1 MNLKYRCN
9 VLKKIQIRT
18 HFKNEKCKKVRRVL
32 ILVNYKSLRSAVR
45 FAKDQT
51 FPGERINVGMR
62 RQIGTFIN
70 VQIRRQPPFEHPMF
84 KLQHVQTCIGTY
96 TYTLLCQICRYKSF
110 KHRHVQ
116 TSIMTTKRVVS

>member
-51 FPGERINVGMR
+51 FPGERINVRMR
-62 RQIGTFIN
+62 RRIGMFIN
-70 VQIRRQPPFEHPMF
+70 VQIRRQPQFEHPMF
-84 KLQHVQTCIGTY
+84 KLQHV
-96 TYTLLCQICRYKSF
+96 
-110 KHRHVQ
+110 
-116 TSIMTTKRVVS
+116 